1 MVTDET
7 RRAVRRMVE
16 GVSRGYLDDVEIS
29 FPMTRTS
36 PTSSGRRARPR
47 NVAARVSGN
56 RKRRGTPA

>member
-36 PTSSGRRARPR
+36 PP
-47 NVAARVSGN
+47 
-56 RKRRGTPA
+56 